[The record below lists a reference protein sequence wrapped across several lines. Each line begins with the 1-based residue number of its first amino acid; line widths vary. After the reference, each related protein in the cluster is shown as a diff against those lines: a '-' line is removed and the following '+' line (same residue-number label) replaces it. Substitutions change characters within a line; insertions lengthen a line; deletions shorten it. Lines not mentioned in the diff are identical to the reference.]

1 MLPRTR
7 WRACSQGVLTRRAL
21 VHGVCTTQ
29 RLAFAAA
36 AASSLLLRPRL
47 VPTRSLRFP
56 RCRGRKGAG
65 LPPRASTARSEVNYF
80 PSISGKLV
88 ELDAF
93 GAPSSPRTRSAAHSA
108 PTPRTTSSPM
118 LPAPAHNP
126 RAGPRRASCLV
137 GAAPSRRSMP
147 KLTMPGRRCHR
158 RRQLPLCLLPPP
170 RRLCVCDR
178 RGLERGVRRLAP
190 PANPPHECIPPVLT
204 FGLPTSGSPGA
215 ASNPDRVLLF
225 ICKRRWVDC
234 TSRVFGSAARCRKGR
249 TGCRRP

>member
-1 MLPRTR
+1 MEGHEGYAP
-7 WRACSQGVLTRRAL
+7 SI
-21 VHGVCTTQ
+21 
-29 RLAFAAA
+29 
-36 AASSLLLRPRL
+36 ASSTRHRQFRHRP
-47 VPTRSLRFP
+47 S
-56 RCRGRKGAG
+56 RGRGAYQAG
-65 LPPRASTARSEVNYF
+65 
-80 PSISGKLV
+80 
-88 ELDAF
+88 DAF

-204 FGLPTSGSPGA
+204 SGVSTFGLPTSGSPGA
-215 ASNPDRVLLF
+215 AGNPDGVLL
-225 ICKRRWVDC
+225 KLN
-234 TSRVFGSAARCRKGR
+234 
-249 TGCRRP
+249 PYLHH